1 MFTDPELVHCPHDGA
16 KLTADSP
23 QTLVDRVVGGRY
35 RILAHLGEGGM
46 GTVYAAEHTLSLRRV
61 ALKIIRPELESS
73 RIARER
79 FLRECKTLE
88 RVQSPNVVSVLEAGE
103 SAAGE
108 IYLVM
113 ELLEGESL
121 GDRIA
126 ARGALPLAEAID
138 VALQVC
144 AALRAAHARDVV
156 HRDLKPDNVFLCRD
170 VTVRVL
176 DFGIA
181 RLLDADTSEGSSA
194 RRLTRTGTIVGTPA
208 YISPEGAGGE
218 EVGPAADLYSFG
230 VVLFEMLTGRLPFE
244 EEHPVLLMGKHLKE
258 PPPSLREA
266 RADLAFPDE
275 LVALV
280 ARLLA
285 KSPADRP
292 ANAES
297 LHNAL
302 AAVKAAMQGARE
314 SVTREV
320 AVVER
325 APSTRAFPWIV
336 AGAIGGVAALVLAA
350 VAVAALVAEDD
361 EPAETVAPAAEPR
374 VEARVEPP
382 PRRARSRPSRRR
394 RSLPRRSSPKRSS
407 PRPPSPIRRSRRR
420 SRPRPAPAPPKRP
433 PRRARAARRAASRR
447 AAARAPWCATI
458 SDSPFAL
465 LALGLPVP
473 TPAPSPRPAPRP
485 VPGAHRKRLGLWA
498 VVRRLPPRLTR
509 EDAASD
515 RLHGH
520 QLAGPAAPGVAR
532 AARGQKASW
541 GWLNPAGRAGPA
553 RRRRR
558 RRPAR
563 GRR

>member
-16 KLTADSP
+16 KLTSDSP

-35 RILAHLGEGGM
+35 RIITRLGEGGM

-126 ARGALPLAEAID
+126 ERGALPLAEALD
-138 VALQVC
+138 VTSQIC

-170 VTVRVL
+170 GTVRVL

-208 YISPEGAGGE
+208 YISPEGAAGA
-218 EVGPAADLYSFG
+218 EVGPAGDLYSLG

-244 EEHPVLLMGKHLKE
+244 EEQPVLLMGKHLKE

-285 KSPADRP
+285 KAPADRP

-302 AAVKAAMQGARE
+302 AAVKAAIVDASRE
-314 SVTREV
+314 SVTREM

-325 APSTRAFPWIV
+325 APSGRAFPWIV

-350 VAVAALVAEDD
+350 VAVAVLVAED

-382 PRRARSRPSRRR
+382 PA
-394 RSLPRRSSPKRSS
+394 
-407 PRPPSPIRRSRRR
+407 PPEEPPEPAPEVAPAEIA
-420 SRPRPAPAPPKRP
+420 PEAVEPAPAVADPPIAPDEPAASGADPSEAAPAPRPGRP
-433 PRRARAARRAASRR
+433 PRRQPPRRREG
-447 AAARAPWCATI
+447 T
-458 SDSPFAL
+458 
-465 LALGLPVP
+465 
-473 TPAPSPRPAPRP
+473 
-485 VPGAHRKRLGLWA
+485 
-498 VVRRLPPRLTR
+498 VVR
-509 EDAASD
+509 DYF
-515 RLHGH
+515 
-520 QLAGPAAPGVAR
+520 
-532 AARGQKASW
+532 
-541 GWLNPAGRAGPA
+541 
-553 RRRRR
+553 
-558 RRPAR
+558 
-563 GRR
+563 